1 MIQVQI
7 NSLNTAMQEYIKA
20 CILQDYSELVAN
32 RTTVIKRYFSLVIL
46 LVSIFYVDTVSI
58 SNNAT
63 VSRCH
68 VETVPMCHVDPVS
81 IFYDATVSPCHAG
94 TLSMHHVEPV
104 SIFNDSFVSPCHVK
118 KPTKNQQEPTISA
131 HAKRFSVFCFFL
143 SCFF

>member
-1 MIQVQI
+1 
-7 NSLNTAMQEYIKA
+7 MQEYIKA

-118 KPTKNQQEPTISA
+118 KKKKKTNKNQQYPHTPRDSVS
-131 HAKRFSVFCFFL
+131 SVFFSLVFF
-143 SCFF
+143 